1 MSRALE
7 PSTVRG
13 TANAPRGAMQFE
25 LTDTEGLPEE
35 VPPFIWVMP
44 KEKADFKGTS
54 CKKGCEKMYPVIVA
68 MLPDLLKRLAEAE
81 MKRNGTV
88 KVGVCE
94 CSGRIIE

>member
-13 TANAPRGAMQFE
+13 TADAPHGAMQFE
-25 LTDTEGLPEE
+25 LTDTKGLPED
-35 VPPFIWVMP
+35 VPPYIWVMP
-44 KEKADFKGTS
+44 KERADFIGSS
-54 CKKGCEKMYPVIVA
+54 CKIGHEYMYPVILGL
-68 MLPDLLKRLAEAE
+68 LPKFMRDLAESE
-81 MKRNGTV
+81 MKRNGTA

>member
-25 LTDTEGLPEE
+25 LTDTEGLPED
-35 VPPFIWVMP
+35 VPPYFWVMP
-44 KEKADFKGTS
+44 KERADFIGSS
-54 CKKGCEKMYPVIVA
+54 CKNGHELMYPVIVE
-68 MLPDLLKRLAEAE
+68 MLPEFLRKMAEVE
-81 MKRNGTV
+81 MKRNGTA